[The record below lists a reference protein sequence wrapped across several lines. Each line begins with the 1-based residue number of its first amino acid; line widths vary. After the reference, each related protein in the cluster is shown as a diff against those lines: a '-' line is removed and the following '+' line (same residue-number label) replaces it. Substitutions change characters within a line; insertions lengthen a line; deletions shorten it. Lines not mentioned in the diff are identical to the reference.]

1 MDMEHERQHP
11 HSHLFTL
18 RLWEETLDEGKAEWR
33 GRVQALSS
41 GETAFF
47 RDWPGLVATLTR
59 LIAKSAAAAEEARSE
74 TQRTVEDDAPE
85 VKSDYC
91 DGTRGMV

>member
-18 RLWEETLDEGKAEWR
+18 RLWEETLGEGEAEWR
-33 GRVQALSS
+33 GRVQALTS

-47 RDWPGLVATLTR
+47 RDWPGLVATLAR
-59 LIAKSAAAAEEARSE
+59 LIAKSAAAAEGVPAES
-74 TQRTVEDDAPE
+74 QRTDEVDATE
-85 VKSDYC
+85 N
-91 DGTRGMV
+91 

>member
-18 RLWEETLDEGKAEWR
+18 RLWEESLGEGKAEWR
-33 GRVQALSS
+33 GRVQEITS

-59 LIAKSAAAAEEARSE
+59 LVSGATPVREDMPAGP
-74 TQRTVEDDAPE
+74 QHPDEDD
-85 VKSDYC
+85 S
-91 DGTRGMV
+91 

>member
-1 MDMEHERQHP
+1 MMDIEHERQHP

-18 RLWEETLDEGKAEWR
+18 RLWEEVLGEGKAEWR
-33 GRVQALSS
+33 GRVQALAS

-59 LIAKSAAAAEEARSE
+59 LIAKSAGAAEGVPAEA
-74 TQRTVEDDAPE
+74 QRTDEDNAMENKRPL
-85 VKSDYC
+85 
-91 DGTRGMV
+91 